1 MVKIVG
7 KGPFRPFSQ
16 EFVLVSPLKVQDL
29 LERLSLPADL
39 AESAIIVR
47 NHQMLEFDE
56 LIQDD
61 DEVMLFM
68 AVMGG

>member
-1 MVKIVG
+1 MIKIVG

-16 EFVLVSPLKVQDL
+16 DIFLASPLKVQDL
-29 LERLSLPADL
+29 LESLSLPADL
-39 AESAIIVR
+39 AESAIVVR
-47 NHQMLEFDE
+47 NHQMLELDE

-61 DEVMLFM
+61 DEVILFM